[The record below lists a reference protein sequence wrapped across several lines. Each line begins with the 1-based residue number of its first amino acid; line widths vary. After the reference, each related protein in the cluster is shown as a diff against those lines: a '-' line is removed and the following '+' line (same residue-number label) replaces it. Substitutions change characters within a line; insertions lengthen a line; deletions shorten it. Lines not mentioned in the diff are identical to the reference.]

1 MKTGA
6 VIVAAGMSSRM
17 GGFKPMLNIGSISI
31 AQRVV
36 ATLQQVG
43 VTRIVVVTGYQAAVL
58 ERHLSGQ
65 GVVFLRNEQ
74 YETTQMFDSAKIGLS
89 YLKDKCD
96 TILFTPVDI
105 PLFTVSTVKVLL
117 RSGHMLACPEC
128 EGKTGHPV
136 MFSSQ
141 LVNEILKDEGKGGLQ
156 GAISRLD
163 VPMIHVQVSDP
174 GILHDADTPEDYEAL
189 LHYHNQQ
196 LVRPVVSLALAREVP
211 FFDEK
216 MLMLL
221 QLVEECGS
229 VRTACQRMQI
239 SYSTGWN
246 MIRTLESQLSSP
258 LIIRSQGGAKGGK
271 SMLTPKGKQLI
282 SRYHEFLSELRGYAD
297 FLYSKYF
304 DEIF

>member
-17 GGFKPMLNIGSISI
+17 GDFKPMLNIGSISI

-36 ATLQQVG
+36 ATLQQAG
-43 VTRIVVVTGYQAAVL
+43 VTRIVVVTGFQADVL
-58 ERHLSGQ
+58 ERHLNRQ

-74 YETTQMFDSAKIGLS
+74 YETTQMFDSAKIGLA

-96 TILFTPVDI
+96 MILFTPVDI
-105 PLFTVSTVKVLL
+105 PLFTVSTVKALV

-128 EGKTGHPV
+128 GGETGHPV
-136 MFSSQ
+136 MISSG
-141 LVNEILKDEGKGGLQ
+141 LVEKILEDSGCQGLQ
-156 GAISRLD
+156 GALGRLD
-163 VPMIHVQVSDP
+163 VPMVHVPVDDP
-174 GILHDADTPEDYEAL
+174 GILQDADTPEDFESL
-189 LHYHNQQ
+189 LQYHNKQ

-221 QLVEECGS
+221 QLVEESSS
-229 VRTACQRMQI
+229 VRAACQRMQI
-239 SYSTGWN
+239 SYTTGWN

-271 SMLTPKGKQLI
+271 SLLTPEGERLI
-282 SRYHEFLSELRGYAD
+282 ARYNEFLGELRAYAD
-297 FLYSKYF
+297 FLYKKYF
-304 DEIF
+304 DDVF

>member
-17 GGFKPMLNIGSISI
+17 GDFKPMLNIGSISI

-36 ATLQQVG
+36 ATLQQAG
-43 VTRIVVVTGYQAAVL
+43 VTRIVVVTGFQADVL
-58 ERHLSGQ
+58 ERHLNRQ

-74 YETTQMFDSAKIGLS
+74 YETTQMFDSAKIGLA

-96 TILFTPVDI
+96 AILFTPVDI
-105 PLFTVSTVKVLL
+105 PLFTVSTVKALV

-128 EGKTGHPV
+128 GGETGHPV
-136 MFSSQ
+136 MISSK
-141 LVNEILKDEGKGGLQ
+141 LVEKILEDNGGQGLQ
-156 GAISRLD
+156 GALGRLD
-163 VPMIHVQVSDP
+163 VPMIHVPVNDP
-174 GILHDADTPEDYEAL
+174 GILQDADTPEDFESL
-189 LHYHNQQ
+189 LQYHNQQ
-196 LVRPVVSLALAREVP
+196 LVRPVVSLAFAREVP
-211 FFDEK
+211 FLDEK

-221 QLVEECGS
+221 QLVEESSS

-239 SYSTGWN
+239 SYTTGWN

-271 SMLTPKGKQLI
+271 SLLTPEGKRLI
-282 SRYHEFLSELRGYAD
+282 ARYNDFLGELREYAD
-297 FLYSKYF
+297 FLYKKYF
-304 DEIF
+304 DDVF